1 MWRGMTDGERIAW
14 TRETKRENSGLREPL
29 VASEPRIE
37 TRKSRGVAISCRNWT
52 LRERTV
58 ELTLRKVI

>member
-37 TRKSRGVAISCRNWT
+37 TRKSRGMAISCGC
-52 LRERTV
+52 LVASEP
-58 ELTLRKVI
+58 